1 MKKEQTNTEIE
12 KMKKQTDPLIEAIR
26 KFLGATK

>member
-1 MKKEQTNTEIE
+1 MKKEEQNTEIE

-26 KFLGATK
+26 KFLGVTE